1 MLQCFAMHCPDIG
14 YCQSLNFI
22 VGMMLLFMN
31 EEDSFWLLVTIV
43 ERLLPADYYTRS
55 MVGTYAD
62 QFVLAHIIKV
72 YLPKVHA

>member
-1 MLQCFAMHCPDIG
+1 
-14 YCQSLNFI
+14 
-22 VGMMLLFMN
+22 MMLLFMN